1 MEALVINFAVVIA
14 FLTVIFGILAKV
26 VGFPDQIRKNYKRKS
41 TEGLSTIF
49 IAIAVVS
56 YVLWTLHG
64 LLINDWVLV
73 VGQGLGIIT
82 TGIIALQIIHY
93 KKRSTKK
100 KA

>member
-26 VGFPDQIRKNYKRKS
+26 VGFPDQIRKNYKRKP

-56 YVLWTLHG
+56 YILWTLHG
-64 LLINDWVLV
+64 LLIND
-73 VGQGLGIIT
+73 
-82 TGIIALQIIHY
+82 
-93 KKRSTKK
+93 
-100 KA
+100 